1 MRFYK
6 DPQKIYLDSAKAGP
20 MYYELLD
27 WRYKYERKSLV
38 EKSQIRNNHENLLKE
53 VENKIGNFFNVKDG
67 NIFFTSSFSMGFHS
81 LVNQFKRK
89 PSFLVLEDDYPS
101 ISEAIIN
108 KGFEIIYVKNDA
120 FVEKNIE
127 NAVKKYK
134 PNFIAI
140 SIVQWI
146 DGLKIDIDFLKYLKK
161 KYSEISIIADGT
173 QFCGT
178 SKFDFSNS
186 PFDVLISSGYK
197 WMLSGY
203 GVAFILVKKN
213 FYLNKFFN
221 CNYNKLKKLIEIG
234 HYDMLSIGSLGFSI
248 DKLKP
253 MIGKVEKQL
262 KNFSKFFKKELE
274 SINMLDEKLK
284 IRKSHS
290 TIFNLKDSDNK
301 LFKHLTNNKIICSQ
315 RGMGVRV
322 SFNFFNTKSDI
333 KKLINALK
341 KFNLQP

>member
-6 DPQKIYLDSAKAGP
+6 DSQKIYFDSAKAGP

-27 WRYKYERKSLV
+27 WRSKFERKSLV
-38 EKSQIRNNHENLLKE
+38 EKSQIRNNGENLVKD
-53 VENKIGNFFNVKDG
+53 VEKKIGKFFNVKDG
-67 NIFFTSSFSMGFHS
+67 NIFFTTSFSLGFHS
-81 LVNQFKRK
+81 LVNQIKRK

-101 ISEAIIN
+101 ISDLIIN

-146 DGLKIDIDFLKYLKK
+146 DGLQIDIDFLEYLRK

-178 SKFDFSNS
+178 SKFDFSKS

-221 CNYNKLKKLIEIG
+221 SDYNELKKSIDIG

-253 MIGKVEKQL
+253 MIGKIEKKL
-262 KNFSKFFKKELE
+262 ISFSKFFKNELE
-274 SINMLDEKLK
+274 RINMLDEKLK

-290 TIFNLKDSDNK
+290 TIFNLKDSDDK
-301 LFKHLTNNKIICSQ
+301 LFKYLINHKMICSK
-315 RGMGVRV
+315 RGDGVRV
-322 SFNFFNTKSDI
+322 SFNFFNTKSEI
-333 KKLINALK
+333 KKLIIALK
-341 KFNLQP
+341 KFNL

>member
-6 DPQKIYLDSAKAGP
+6 DPEKIYFDSAKAGP

-38 EKSQIRNNHENLLKE
+38 EKSQIRNNHENLLRE
-53 VENKIGNFFNVKDG
+53 VENKVGNFFNVKDG
-67 NIFFTSSFSMGFHS
+67 NIFFTSSFSMGFHL

-108 KGFEIIYVKNDA
+108 KGFEIIYIKNDA

-146 DGLKIDIDFLKYLKK
+146 DGLKIDIDFLKYLKN

-178 SKFDFSNS
+178 CKFDFSNS
-186 PFDVLISSGYK
+186 PFDILISSGYK

-213 FYLNKFFN
+213 FYLNKYFD

-253 MIGKVEKQL
+253 IIGKVEKQL

-290 TIFNLKDSDNK
+290 TIFNLKDSDKK
-301 LFKHLTNNKIICSQ
+301 LFKHLTNNKIICSH
-315 RGMGVRV
+315 RGIGVRV

-341 KFNLQP
+341 KFNL

>member
-20 MYYELLD
+20 MYYELID
-27 WRYKYERKSLV
+27 WRYKYEKRSLV
-38 EKSQIRNNHENLLKE
+38 EKSQIRNNHKNLVKE

-81 LVNQFKRK
+81 LVNQIKRK
-89 PSFLVLEDDYPS
+89 PSFLVLENDYPA
-101 ISEAIIN
+101 ISDEIIK

-120 FVEKNIE
+120 FVEINIE
-127 NAVKKYK
+127 NAIKKYN
-134 PNFIAI
+134 PNFLAI

-178 SKFDFSNS
+178 SKFDFSKS

-203 GVAFILVKKN
+203 GVAFILIKKN
-213 FYLNKFFN
+213 FYLNKFLN
-221 CNYNKLKKLIEIG
+221 SDYYELKKSIDIG
-234 HYDMLSIGSLGFSI
+234 HYNMLSIGSLGFSI

-253 MIGKVEKQL
+253 MIGKIEKKL
-262 KNFSKFFKKELE
+262 NDFSNLFIKELE
-274 SINMLDEKLK
+274 GINMLDKKLK
-284 IRKSHS
+284 IRKIHS
-290 TIFNLKDSDNK
+290 TIFNLKDSENK
-301 LFKHLTNNKIICSQ
+301 LFKYLTNNKIICSQ
-315 RGMGVRV
+315 RGKGVRV
-322 SFNFFNTKSDI
+322 SFNFFNTRTEI
-333 KKLINALK
+333 KKLIILIK
-341 KFNLQP
+341 KFNLSP

>member
-20 MYYELLD
+20 MYYELID
-27 WRYKYERKSLV
+27 WRYKYEKKSLV
-38 EKSQIRNNHENLLKE
+38 EKSQIRNNHKNLVKE

-67 NIFFTSSFSMGFHS
+67 NIFFTTSFSMGFHS
-81 LVNQFKRK
+81 LVNQIKRK
-89 PSFLVLEDDYPS
+89 PSFLVLENDYPT
-101 ISEAIIN
+101 ISDEIIK

-127 NAVKKYK
+127 NAIKKYN
-134 PNFIAI
+134 PNFLAI

-161 KYSEISIIADGT
+161 KYSAISIIADGT

-178 SKFDFSNS
+178 SKFDFSKS

-203 GVAFILVKKN
+203 GVAFILIKKN
-213 FYLNKFFN
+213 FYLNKFLN
-221 CNYNKLKKLIEIG
+221 TDYYELKKSIDIG
-234 HYDMLSIGSLGFSI
+234 HYNMLSIGSLGFSI

-253 MIGKVEKQL
+253 MIGKIEKKL
-262 KNFSKFFKKELE
+262 ISFSKFFKNELE
-274 SINMLDEKLK
+274 SIDMLDNKLK

-290 TIFNLKDSDNK
+290 TIFNLKDSDDK
-301 LFKHLTNNKIICSQ
+301 LFKYLTDNKMICSK
-315 RGMGVRV
+315 RDRGVRV
-322 SFNFFNTKSDI
+322 SFNFFNTKSEI
-333 KKLINALK
+333 KKLIIALK
-341 KFNLQP
+341 KFNL

>member
-6 DPQKIYLDSAKAGP
+6 DPKKIYLDSAKAGP

-38 EKSQIRNNHENLLKE
+38 EKSQIRNSHENLVKD
-53 VENKIGNFFNVKDG
+53 VEKKICKFFNVKDG
-67 NIFFTSSFSMGFHS
+67 NVFFTKSFSLGFHS
-81 LVNQFKRK
+81 LLNEIKRK

-101 ISEAIIN
+101 MSEAIIS

-146 DGLKIDIDFLKYLKK
+146 DGLQIDINFLKYLKK

-178 SKFDFSNS
+178 SKFDFSKS

-221 CNYNKLKKLIEIG
+221 SDYNELKKSIDIG

-253 MIGKVEKQL
+253 MIGKIEKKL
-262 KNFSKFFKKELE
+262 ISFSKFFKKELE
-274 SINMLDEKLK
+274 SINMLDKKIK

-290 TIFNLKDSDNK
+290 TIFNLKDSDEK
-301 LFKHLTNNKIICSQ
+301 LFEHLIDHKMICSK
-315 RGMGVRV
+315 RGKGVRV
-322 SFNFFNTKSDI
+322 SFNFFNTKSEI
-333 KKLINALK
+333 KKLIITLK
-341 KFNLQP
+341 KFNL

>member
-6 DPQKIYLDSAKAGP
+6 DSQKIYLDSAKAGP

-27 WRYKYERKSLV
+27 WRTKYERKSLV
-38 EKSQIRNNHENLLKE
+38 EKSQIRNNHENLVKE
-53 VENKIGNFFNVKDG
+53 VEKKITKFFNVKDG
-67 NIFFTSSFSMGFHS
+67 SVFFTTSFSLGFHS
-81 LVNQFKRK
+81 LLNQIKRK

-101 ISEAIIN
+101 ISEAIIS

-127 NAVKKYK
+127 NAIKKYK

-146 DGLKIDIDFLKYLKK
+146 DGLQIDIDFLKYLKK

-178 SKFDFSNS
+178 SKFDFSKS

-213 FYLNKFFN
+213 FYSNKFFN
-221 CNYNKLKKLIEIG
+221 SNYNELKKSIEVG
-234 HYDMLSIGSLGFSI
+234 HYDILSIGSLGFSI

-253 MIGKVEKQL
+253 MIRKIEKKL
-262 KNFSKFFKKELE
+262 ITFSKFFKKELE
-274 SINMLDEKLK
+274 NINMLDEKLK
-284 IRKSHS
+284 VRKSHS
-290 TIFNLKDSDNK
+290 TIFNLKDSDDK
-301 LFKHLTNNKIICSQ
+301 LFKHLVNNKMICSK
-315 RGMGVRV
+315 RGKGVRV
-322 SFNFFNTKSDI
+322 SFNFFNTKSEI
-333 KKLINALK
+333 KKLIIALK
-341 KFNLQP
+341 KFNL